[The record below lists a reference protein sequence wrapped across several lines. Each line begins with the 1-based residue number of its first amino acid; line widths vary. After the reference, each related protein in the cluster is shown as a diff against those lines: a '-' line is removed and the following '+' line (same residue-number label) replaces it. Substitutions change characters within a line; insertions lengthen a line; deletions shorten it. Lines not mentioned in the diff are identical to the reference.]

1 MYYELIK
8 LRRKSSC
15 DIRINKTRSFD
26 GIGMAIP
33 VPWDVAGLAMLPASH
48 KGIQRTKDQQ
58 TATILSDS
66 SFPV

>member
-1 MYYELIK
+1 
-8 LRRKSSC
+8 
-15 DIRINKTRSFD
+15 
-26 GIGMAIP
+26 MAIP